1 MAAMLPRKPAVNGN
15 LSLEIICR
23 NWVFGPLRAK
33 KEPMMNKQPSVKEMA
48 NFCGNSTITGRN
60 MKKAI
65 NMKKTP
71 AAVMMAKHMTA
82 CLDGTKLAAACTF
95 PGNSLTPFVTE
106 LKAPTM
112 VLLADL
118 RSGAR
123 DSGTADSRSR
133 PVEDGLAVA
142 EATSEP
148 PRVEEA

>member
-1 MAAMLPRKPAVNGN
+1 MKQT
-15 LSLEIICR
+15 SLEIICR

-95 PGNSLTPFVTE
+95 PGNSLTPFVT
-106 LKAPTM
+106 LSTQIRKNHHCFNTQSWPPFNPNKHHFFLPTLTTTSDHTPIPIPN
-112 VLLADL
+112 VGFLFPHLLF
-118 RSGAR
+118 
-123 DSGTADSRSR
+123 
-133 PVEDGLAVA
+133 
-142 EATSEP
+142 
-148 PRVEEA
+148 

>member
-1 MAAMLPRKPAVNGN
+1 MEEMKQT
-15 LSLEIICR
+15 SLETMCR

-71 AAVMMAKHMTA
+71 AAVMMAKHVTA

-95 PGNSLTPFVTE
+95 PGNSLTPFVT
-106 LKAPTM
+106 LSTQIRKNHHCFNTQ
-112 VLLADL
+112 
-118 RSGAR
+118 S
-123 DSGTADSRSR
+123 
-133 PVEDGLAVA
+133 
-142 EATSEP
+142 
-148 PRVEEA
+148 